1 MPRPRWSG
9 HLFFSDS
16 RMQPFLRLILRET
29 IYIRHRVHIDGES
42 MTDQRKEVINQ
53 LHELNILILHTKL
66 KATRAQTA
74 LRAATRVR
82 NVEAARRGVAPL
94 QQLPKSS
101 DMATHMLECLNEE
114 ELSTLSE
121 LLQRI
126 IDNTDTRLLGEE
138 YAERRKAIHEFLMLN
153 HTDTEVQE

>member
-1 MPRPRWSG
+1 
-9 HLFFSDS
+9 
-16 RMQPFLRLILRET
+16 
-29 IYIRHRVHIDGES
+29 

-82 NVEAARRGVAPL
+82 NVEAARRSVAPL
-94 QQLPKSS
+94 QQLSKSS
-101 DMATHMLECLNEE
+101 GMATHMLECLNEE

>member
-1 MPRPRWSG
+1 
-9 HLFFSDS
+9 
-16 RMQPFLRLILRET
+16 
-29 IYIRHRVHIDGES
+29 

-126 IDNTDTRLLGEE
+126 IDNNTDTRLLGEE

>member
-1 MPRPRWSG
+1 
-9 HLFFSDS
+9 
-16 RMQPFLRLILRET
+16 
-29 IYIRHRVHIDGES
+29 

-66 KATRAQTA
+66 KATRTQSV

-101 DMATHMLECLNEE
+101 GTAAHMLDCLNEE

-121 LLQRI
+121 LLRRI
-126 IDNTDTRLLGEE
+126 IDNTDTRLLDEE

-153 HTDTEVQE
+153 HTDTEVRE

>member
-1 MPRPRWSG
+1 
-9 HLFFSDS
+9 
-16 RMQPFLRLILRET
+16 
-29 IYIRHRVHIDGES
+29 

-82 NVEAARRGVAPL
+82 NVEAARRGMAPL

-101 DMATHMLECLNEE
+101 GIATHMLECLNEE

-121 LLQRI
+121 YLQRI
-126 IDNTDTRLLGEE
+126 IDNTDTRLLDEE
-138 YAERRKAIHEFLMLN
+138 ITERRKAIHEFLML
-153 HTDTEVQE
+153 DRSGTEAQE

>member
-1 MPRPRWSG
+1 
-9 HLFFSDS
+9 
-16 RMQPFLRLILRET
+16 
-29 IYIRHRVHIDGES
+29 

-82 NVEAARRGVAPL
+82 NVEAARRG
-94 QQLPKSS
+94 
-101 DMATHMLECLNEE
+101 MATHMLECLNEE

>member
-1 MPRPRWSG
+1 
-9 HLFFSDS
+9 
-16 RMQPFLRLILRET
+16 
-29 IYIRHRVHIDGES
+29 

-53 LHELNILILHTKL
+53 LHELNILLLHTKL

-74 LRAATRVR
+74 LRAATRVC
-82 NVEAARRGVAPL
+82 NVEAARRGVPPL
-94 QQLPKSS
+94 QQLPKSHQTRQRTCLTAS
-101 DMATHMLECLNEE
+101 ATED
-114 ELSTLSE
+114 LSTLSE

>member
-1 MPRPRWSG
+1 
-9 HLFFSDS
+9 
-16 RMQPFLRLILRET
+16 
-29 IYIRHRVHIDGES
+29 

-94 QQLPKSS
+94 QLQQLPKSS
-101 DMATHMLECLNEE
+101 GMATHMLDCLNEE

>member
-1 MPRPRWSG
+1 
-9 HLFFSDS
+9 
-16 RMQPFLRLILRET
+16 
-29 IYIRHRVHIDGES
+29 

-74 LRAATRVR
+74 LRAATRVC

-101 DMATHMLECLNEE
+101 GTATHMLECLNEE

-126 IDNTDTRLLGEE
+126 IDNTTPDSSAKSTRNDAKPSMNSLC
-138 YAERRKAIHEFLMLN
+138 
-153 HTDTEVQE
+153 

>member
-1 MPRPRWSG
+1 
-9 HLFFSDS
+9 
-16 RMQPFLRLILRET
+16 
-29 IYIRHRVHIDGES
+29 

-66 KATRAQTA
+66 KATRTQSV

-101 DMATHMLECLNEE
+101 GTAAHMLDCLNEE

-121 LLQRI
+121 LLRRI
-126 IDNTDTRLLGEE
+126 IDTRLLDEE

-153 HTDTEVQE
+153 HTDTEVRE

>member
-1 MPRPRWSG
+1 
-9 HLFFSDS
+9 
-16 RMQPFLRLILRET
+16 
-29 IYIRHRVHIDGES
+29 

-101 DMATHMLECLNEE
+101 GMATHMLECLNEE
-114 ELSTLSE
+114 ELSS
-121 LLQRI
+121 QR
-126 IDNTDTRLLGEE
+126 TSATYHRQHRHQTP
-138 YAERRKAIHEFLMLN
+138 RRRVRG
-153 HTDTEVQE
+153 TT

>member
-1 MPRPRWSG
+1 MG
-9 HLFFSDS
+9 NL
-16 RMQPFLRLILRET
+16 
-29 IYIRHRVHIDGES
+29 

-82 NVEAARRGVAPL
+82 NVEAARRGTVPR
-94 QQLPKSS
+94 PKPSKPIEA
-101 DMATHMLECLNEE
+101 DVHMLDCLNDE
-114 ELSTLSE
+114 ELSTLGE

>member
-1 MPRPRWSG
+1 
-9 HLFFSDS
+9 
-16 RMQPFLRLILRET
+16 
-29 IYIRHRVHIDGES
+29 
-42 MTDQRKEVINQ
+42 MTDQRKEEVINQ

-66 KATRAQTA
+66 KATRTQRV

-101 DMATHMLECLNEE
+101 GAAAHMLDCLNEE

-121 LLQRI
+121 LLRRI
-126 IDNTDTRLLGEE
+126 IDNTDTRLLDEE

-153 HTDTEVQE
+153 HTDTEVRE

>member
-1 MPRPRWSG
+1 
-9 HLFFSDS
+9 
-16 RMQPFLRLILRET
+16 
-29 IYIRHRVHIDGES
+29 

-74 LRAATRVR
+74 LRAA
-82 NVEAARRGVAPL
+82 
-94 QQLPKSS
+94 S
-101 DMATHMLECLNEE
+101 
-114 ELSTLSE
+114 
-121 LLQRI
+121 
-126 IDNTDTRLLGEE
+126 EE

>member
-1 MPRPRWSG
+1 
-9 HLFFSDS
+9 
-16 RMQPFLRLILRET
+16 
-29 IYIRHRVHIDGES
+29 

-82 NVEAARRGVAPL
+82 NVEAARRGVAL

-101 DMATHMLECLNEE
+101 GMTTHMLECLNEE

>member
-1 MPRPRWSG
+1 
-9 HLFFSDS
+9 
-16 RMQPFLRLILRET
+16 
-29 IYIRHRVHIDGES
+29 

-74 LRAATRVR
+74 LRAATRVC
-82 NVEAARRGVAPL
+82 ARRGVAPL

-101 DMATHMLECLNEE
+101 GTATHMLECLNEE